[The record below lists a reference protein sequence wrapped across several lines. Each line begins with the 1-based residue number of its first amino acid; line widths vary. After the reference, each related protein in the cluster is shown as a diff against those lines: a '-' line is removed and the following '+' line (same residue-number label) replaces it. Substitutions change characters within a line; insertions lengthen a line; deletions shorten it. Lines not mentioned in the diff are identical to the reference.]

1 MTVRKQK
8 THLIDS
14 LGNIVPNSELFRDV
28 TTGTYSVPP
37 LSVDEVSRTPQ
48 YTSPSFKNTTDSLT
62 SSGGVP
68 LTLASLFAKG
78 KQLVNNNWSAKGGLN
93 LQNIPGIGNIN
104 VGKYAPWIQG
114 IASTGQA
121 IGGISDYNN
130 AKSDYDDLTG
140 SILREANSNPLA
152 NYYLTNSQ
160 QSDLR
165 KLQRDGNIG
174 GKADIDDFLN
184 GMGSGLGDAILPTLL
199 GLATGGVPGALVGG
213 IGSLVN
219 SGIGGMKNRVAQ
231 DTADLEAL
239 YQTLADAKSQYSSMK
254 RIPMQGLGLQQQY
267 AKMYQ

>member
-1 MTVRKQK
+1 MAIR
-8 THLIDS
+8 
-14 LGNIVPNSELFRDV
+14 
-28 TTGTYSVPP
+28 
-37 LSVDEVSRTPQ
+37 
-48 YTSPSFKNTTDSLT
+48 KNTQLS
-62 SSGGVP
+62 
-68 LTLASLFAKG
+68 SLFAKG
-78 KQLVNNNWSAKGGLN
+78 KQFVNNNWSAKGGLN
-93 LQNIPGIGNIN
+93 LKNVPGIGNVN

-114 IASTGQA
+114 IVSTGQA
-121 IGGISDYNN
+121 IGGISDYNKS
-130 AKSDYDDLTG
+130 KSDYDDLTG
-140 SILREANSNPLA
+140 SVLREANSNPLA

-199 GLATGGVPGALVGG
+199 GLATGGVPGAFVGG

-219 SGIGGMKNRVAQ
+219 SGIGGMNDRVAQ

-254 RIPMQGLGLQQQY
+254 RIPMQGLGLQQKY
-267 AKMYQ
+267 VDMYK

>member
-1 MTVRKQK
+1 MATRSTSLANLFKQ
-8 THLIDS
+8 
-14 LGNIVPNSELFRDV
+14 
-28 TTGTYSVPP
+28 
-37 LSVDEVSRTPQ
+37 
-48 YTSPSFKNTTDSLT
+48 
-62 SSGGVP
+62 
-68 LTLASLFAKG
+68 G
-78 KQLVNNNWSAKGGLN
+78 KKFVNNNWSAKGGLN
-93 LQNIPGIGNIN
+93 LKKVPGIGNVN

-165 KLQRDGNIG
+165 KLQRDGDSG

-184 GMGSGLGDAILPTLL
+184 GMGSGLGNAILPTLL

-219 SGIGGMKNRVAQ
+219 SGIGGMNDRVAQ
-231 DTADLEAL
+231 DAADLESL
-239 YQTLADAKSQYSSMK
+239 YQALVDAKSQYSSMK

>member
-1 MTVRKQK
+1 MATR
-8 THLIDS
+8 S
-14 LGNIVPNSELFRDV
+14 
-28 TTGTYSVPP
+28 
-37 LSVDEVSRTPQ
+37 
-48 YTSPSFKNTTDSLT
+48 TS
-62 SSGGVP
+62 
-68 LTLASLFAKG
+68 LASLFKRG
-78 KQLVNNNWSAKGGLN
+78 KKFVKKNWSAGGGLN
-93 LQNIPGIGNIN
+93 LKKVPGIGNVN

-140 SILREANSNPLA
+140 DILREANSNPLA

-174 GKADIDDFLN
+174 GKADFDDFLN

-199 GLATGGVPGALVGG
+199 GLATGGVPGAFVGG

-219 SGIGGMKNRVAQ
+219 SGIGGMNDRVAQ
-231 DTADLEAL
+231 DAADLESL
-239 YQTLADAKSQYSSMK
+239 YRTLADAKSQYSAMK
-254 RIPMQGLGLQQQY
+254 RIPLQGLGLQQKY
-267 AKMYQ
+267 VDMYK